1 MSRIAPDDIGTL
13 PPPERGGHDAIR
25 VERRAVTDDS
35 GKVTGTTHGAR
46 VLSRTTLERL
56 WRRGRIT
63 KAQFDAGNRLYSA
76 YYRGGFAAPMTLS
89 LTRVHVRSSGD
100 RDLSERQMEARA
112 EYNAAMAA
120 LPAELTDLTYDAI
133 CADKTLET
141 ICFERRWRNT
151 TAVVRALRP
160 ALDGLDRHF
169 NEAARGAA

>member
-1 MSRIAPDDIGTL
+1 MTRIAPDDIGTL
-13 PPPERGGHDAIR
+13 PPPERGSHDAIR
-25 VERRAVTDDS
+25 VERRAVTDDA

-89 LTRVHVRSSGD
+89 LTRVHVRSSGN
-100 RDLSERQMEARA
+100 RDLSERQLEARA
-112 EYNAAMAA
+112 EYNQAMAA
-120 LPAELTDLTYDAI
+120 LPSELTDLAYDVI

-141 ICFERRWRNT
+141 ICFERRWSRPDK
-151 TAVVRALRP
+151 VIRLMRVALS
-160 ALDGLDRHF
+160 ALDRHF
-169 NEAARGAA
+169 SAAA